1 MRRVLGVAI
10 VLINI
15 SDLDI
20 IIFDINSLYMKLKIL
35 VEIRIL
41 V

>member
-1 MRRVLGVAI
+1 MRRVLGVEI

-15 SDLDI
+15 SDLNI
-20 IIFDINSLYMKLKIL
+20 IIFYIDLYYMKLKIL